1 MSRTRGDGRI
11 IIYYQSLLRPLPIL
25 LLAVSLLLFPLS
37 LSCIMSSGERGR
49 IRNRSHSYPTSL
61 PISPI
66 QSRFFRIFFRHFS
79 SPVWEGETVGC
90 HLQKGKAET
99 VFLGFLPFSR
109 FFGFA
114 LFGRA
119 GLLFDSSRFGC
130 RRAVRGLG
138 MVVVVISH
146 FEFFPDYCAAEVGR
160 ENNVSRLFLFIL
172 HIPVLASSA

>member
-1 MSRTRGDGRI
+1 MFHFLYRARRQTFTNNYVAIFDFICPLSSVPQMSRTRGDGRI

-66 QSRFFRIFFRHFS
+66 QSRFFRIFFSPFSLSCVEGGNRWLS
-79 SPVWEGETVGC
+79 SP
-90 HLQKGKAET
+90 KGKAET

-109 FFGFA
+109 YFGFA
-114 LFGRA
+114 LWA
-119 GLLFDSSRFGC
+119 GGFVVRLEPFWVQESGAGSWNGGC
-130 RRAVRGLG
+130 CNK
-138 MVVVVISH
+138 S
-146 FEFFPDYCAAEVGR
+146 F
-160 ENNVSRLFLFIL
+160 
-172 HIPVLASSA
+172 